1 MAVVSDTKTPNL
13 RCLKAAF
20 LAMEPSNCLISLAR
34 RTSGGSLTEEVQNF
48 ILELCVNSSDIS
60 CNLSYMMNI
69 LKKVI
74 VEAESTC
81 EVVVEGLYE
90 QFAKIALLQVYVL
103 RREENRILKKIS
115 FFLPSGIDD
124 RSSQRNLVVSLYCS
138 LNLLEDVLSGLHV
151 FFCRSLYFLTQ
162 SCSRIR
168 FALRFGWCCSCTC
181 WSLQSWMQVILTDGD
196 GSTLENMKCNL
207 ELNHLRSG
215 KVQSRYLPWE
225 FAAESELLKYEH
237 DCVLG
242 ADIIYDPK
250 CVPHLIEVLRMLLK
264 SKRTF
269 ILPEEKEAS
278 VAYLATVIRNKETF
292 NYFLRAAEEAHLSVM
307 DITQDWQPLNLLP
320 YMLSYDRTSVC
331 LYRIS

>member
-138 LNLLEDVLSGLHV
+138 LNLLEGDTGCALWPSCLFLSEFILSYPKLFSDKV
-151 FFCRSLYFLTQ
+151 CFE
-162 SCSRIR
+162 
-168 FALRFGWCCSCTC
+168 
-181 WSLQSWMQVILTDGD
+181 VILTDGD

>member
-138 LNLLEDVLSGLHV
+138 LNLLEGDTG
-151 FFCRSLYFLTQ
+151 
-162 SCSRIR
+162 
-168 FALRFGWCCSCTC
+168 FGWCCSCTC

>member
-138 LNLLEDVLSGLHV
+138 LNLLEGLVGVALAHV
-151 FFCRSLYFLTQ
+151 GASK
-162 SCSRIR
+162 
-168 FALRFGWCCSCTC
+168 
-181 WSLQSWMQVILTDGD
+181 VILTDGD